1 MSNVKDTYLKAHLSD
16 MSERV
21 ANADAR
27 AAEANERAATNE
39 REAQGLRARA
49 DEAELE
55 LARLTGPPY
64 YVPVSKDGIAV
75 PDLSKGD
82 KQFILLTRPTRI
94 ILPTLDKGKSLSW
107 TLILREDGIGQHHFT
122 TSPNV
127 MPAEDLIL
135 NSPPYSSWVLT
146 FVTDDNGT
154 IDTTF
159 GGAKPIP
166 APNPQTEQKAKD
178 KSNRST
184 KP

>member
-107 TLILREDGIGQHHFT
+107 DRTTPFHDFT
-122 TSPNV
+122 ECDAGGGSYLKF
-127 MPAEDLIL
+127 A
-135 NSPPYSSWVLT
+135 
-146 FVTDDNGT
+146 T
-154 IDTTF
+154 I
-159 GGAKPIP
+159 
-166 APNPQTEQKAKD
+166 
-178 KSNRST
+178 
-184 KP
+184 